1 MFEDDRITDHLLF
14 LRLMLEFTEQERQTE
29 FHTMAYR
36 KDTDGNSDSCETEQD
51 GFCVCNCK
59 YFLVFLVFWVFLVF
73 LVLVPFFCHI
83 VTVKLYRICYAN

>member
-59 YFLVFLVFWVFLVF
+59 YFLVFWVFSVF
-73 LVLVPFFCHI
+73 SVLVPISSHI
-83 VTVKLYRICYAN
+83 VTVKLYMICYAN

>member
-36 KDTDGNSDSCETEQD
+36 KDTDGNSDSYETEQD

-59 YFLVFLVFWVFLVF
+59 YFFGILGIFGIFGIFVIGTNFESHCNSKV
-73 LVLVPFFCHI
+73 I
-83 VTVKLYRICYAN
+83 